1 MIMVSARPSS
11 VAIDAIEKRLTE
23 LGKESRMNDVLK
35 KAINETASKGKR
47 DLWKGVK
54 RTYTLEGFT
63 AGDVKRKGYSARNHG
78 AVLTVTGP
86 VLGILENYESVPN
99 INEDA
104 AKARVFRSGML
115 KALEVH
121 NSTSVYKAFV
131 AKMKSG
137 HVGIFQR
144 IPGEYMK
151 KHRPGRNTKGREAI
165 KEIMSLS
172 KAKAA
177 EMVYEREGMYAELQ
191 EQLKFRLH
199 KHMNAVIGG
208 VE

>member
-1 MIMVSARPSS
+1 MIVVSARPSS

-23 LGKESRMNDVLK
+23 LGKEDRMNDVLK

-54 RTYTLEGFT
+54 RTYTLKGFT
-63 AGDVKRKGYSARNHG
+63 AGDVKRKGYSARHPG

-86 VLGILENYESVPN
+86 VLGILANYETASNVS
-99 INEDA
+99 EDA
-104 AKARVFRSGML
+104 AKARVFRSSAL
-115 KALEVH
+115 KALEIH

-131 AKMKSG
+131 ARMKST

-144 IPGEYMK
+144 VPGKRMK
-151 KHRPGRNTKGREAI
+151 SNPKKTAI

-172 KAKAA
+172 KSKAA
-177 EMVYEREGMYAELQ
+177 EKIYEKNGMQKELQ
-191 EQLKFRLH
+191 EELMVRLH

-208 VE
+208 LE

>member
-1 MIMVSARPSS
+1 MIVVSARPSS

-23 LGKESRMNDVLK
+23 LGKEDRMNDVLK

-47 DLWKGVK
+47 DIWKGVK
-54 RTYTLEGFT
+54 RTYTLKEFT
-63 AGDVKRKGYSARNHG
+63 AGDVKRKGYSVRHPG

-86 VLGILENYESVPN
+86 VLGILANYETASNVS
-99 INEDA
+99 EDA
-104 AKARVFRSGML
+104 AKARVFRSGAL
-115 KALEVH
+115 KALEIH

-131 AKMKSG
+131 ARMGSG

-144 IPGEYMK
+144 VPKEQKIFMRNHPT
-151 KHRPGRNTKGREAI
+151 RPAI

-172 KAKAA
+172 KSKAA
-177 EMVYEREGMYAELQ
+177 EMVYEKNGMYVAMHEEMLI
-191 EQLKFRLH
+191 RLH
-199 KHMNAVIGG
+199 KHMNEVIGG

>member
-1 MIMVSARPSS
+1 MIVVSARPSS

-23 LGKESRMNDVLK
+23 LGKEDRMNDVLK

-47 DLWKGVK
+47 DIWKGVK
-54 RTYTLEGFT
+54 RTYTLKGFT
-63 AGDVKRKGYSARNHG
+63 AGDVKRKGYSVRHPG

-86 VLGILENYESVPN
+86 VLGILENYETTPN
-99 INEDA
+99 VDEDA
-104 AKARVFRSGML
+104 AKARVFRSG
-115 KALEVH
+115 ALRSLEIH

-131 AKMKSG
+131 ARMKSG

-144 IPGEYMK
+144 VPGKQMK
-151 KHRPGRNTKGREAI
+151 SNPKKQAI

-172 KAKAA
+172 KSKAA
-177 EMVYEREGMYAELQ
+177 EMVYEKNGMQTELQ
-191 EQLKFRLH
+191 EELMVRLH

-208 VE
+208 VK